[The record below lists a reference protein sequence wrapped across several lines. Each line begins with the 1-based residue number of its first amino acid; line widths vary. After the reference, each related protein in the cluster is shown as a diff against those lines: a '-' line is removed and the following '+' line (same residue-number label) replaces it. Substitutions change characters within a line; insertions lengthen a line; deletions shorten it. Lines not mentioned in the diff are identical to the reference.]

1 MAVRPLPRALGG
13 RGALRNDTS
22 NSNNDNNNDD
32 TNDDSNT
39 STNDN
44 NETYIYIYICICI
57 YIYICTDD
65 DSAQQKYIRVYV
77 CVCIYIYIHVY
88 EAVEHFAAFVQP
100 QADLRVEAG
109 NLEAFLIHYI
119 ICYNMI

>member
-57 YIYICTDD
+57 YIYIYARMMTPP
-65 DSAQQKYIRVYV
+65 SKNIYVYM
-77 CVCIYIYIHVY
+77 CVYIYIYIHVY